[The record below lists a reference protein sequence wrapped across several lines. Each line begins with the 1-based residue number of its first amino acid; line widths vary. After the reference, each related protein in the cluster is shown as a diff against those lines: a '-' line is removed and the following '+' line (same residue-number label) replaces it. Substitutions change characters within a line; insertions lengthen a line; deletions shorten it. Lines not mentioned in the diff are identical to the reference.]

1 MSAKGQGAAALG
13 ANTTLDLL
21 RPSRRELLKTGVLGC
36 AALAFVGLAAGA
48 RARAQGAAQPIE
60 GEFAFLNAEDRV
72 IVAAIAPVM
81 LAGAL
86 PAGGAE
92 RASAEAP
99 EPAAGPEPAV
109 VEVVRG
115 VDRAISGLAP
125 ATQAELRQLFDL
137 LGLAIARVLVAGL
150 WPAWGEAGAAD
161 IAAFLA
167 RWKESRFELLR
178 SAYLALHE
186 LIMAAWYGNQR
197 AWPRIGYPGPPEL
210 G

>member
-1 MSAKGQGAAALG
+1 MSAKGHGAAARG

-48 RARAQGAAQPIE
+48 RARAQPIE
-60 GEFAFLNAEDRV
+60 GDFTFLTPEDRV

-86 PAGGAE
+86 PAGGAA
-92 RASAEAP
+92 RQSAVAP
-99 EPAAGPEPAV
+99 EPAVA
-109 VEVVRG
+109 EVVRG
-115 VDRAISGLAP
+115 VDRAISGLAL

-150 WPAWGEAGAAD
+150 WPAWDEAGAED
-161 IAAFLA
+161 IAGFLE
-167 RWKESRFELLR
+167 RWRTSRFDLLR
-178 SAYLALHE
+178 SAYLGLHE
-186 LIMAAWYGNQR
+186 LIIAAWYGNPR

>member
-1 MSAKGQGAAALG
+1 MIAKGHGAAARG

-36 AALAFVGLAAGA
+36 ATLAFVGLAAGA
-48 RARAQGAAQPIE
+48 RARAQPIE
-60 GEFAFLNAEDRV
+60 GDFTFLTPEDRV

-86 PAGGAE
+86 PAGGTE
-92 RASAEAP
+92 RASAEI
-99 EPAAGPEPAV
+99 
-109 VEVVRG
+109 EVVRG

-137 LGLAIARVLVAGL
+137 LGLGIARVLVAGL
-150 WPAWGEAGAAD
+150 WPSWDEAGAED
-161 IAAFLA
+161 IAGFLE
-167 RWKESRFELLR
+167 RWRTSRFDLLR
-178 SAYLALHE
+178 SAYLGLHE
-186 LIMAAWYGNQR
+186 LIIAAWYGNPR

>member
-1 MSAKGQGAAALG
+1 MSAKGHGAAALG

-36 AALAFVGLAAGA
+36 AALAFVGLAAAA
-48 RARAQGAAQPIE
+48 RARAQPIE
-60 GEFAFLNAEDRV
+60 GDFAFLNAEDRV

-86 PAGGAE
+86 PAGGAA
-92 RASAEAP
+92 RQSAVA
-99 EPAAGPEPAV
+99 
-109 VEVVRG
+109 EVVRG

-137 LGLAIARVLVAGL
+137 LGLGIARVLVAGL
-150 WPAWGEAGAAD
+150 WPSWDEAGAED
-161 IAAFLA
+161 IAAFLG

>member
-1 MSAKGQGAAALG
+1 MSAKGHGAAALG

-21 RPSRRELLKTGVLGC
+21 RPSRRELLKTGALGC
-36 AALAFVGLAAGA
+36 AALAFVGLAA
-48 RARAQGAAQPIE
+48 RARAQPIE
-60 GEFAFLNAEDRV
+60 GDFAFLGAEDRV

-86 PAGGAE
+86 PAGGAA
-92 RASAEAP
+92 RQRAEA
-99 EPAAGPEPAV
+99 EV
-109 VEVVRG
+109 VEG

-137 LGLAIARVLVAGL
+137 LGLGIARVLVAGL
-150 WPAWGEAGAAD
+150 WPSWDEAGAED
-161 IAAFLA
+161 IAGFLG
-167 RWKESRFELLR
+167 RWKESRFDLLR
-178 SAYLALHE
+178 SAYLGLHE
-186 LIMAAWYGNQR
+186 LIIAAWYGNPR

>member
-1 MSAKGQGAAALG
+1 MSAKGHGAAALG

-36 AALAFVGLAAGA
+36 AALAIVGLAAAAWA
-48 RARAQGAAQPIE
+48 RAQPIE
-60 GEFAFLNAEDRV
+60 GDFTFLTPEDRV

-86 PAGGAE
+86 PAGGTE
-92 RASAEAP
+92 RASAEI
-99 EPAAGPEPAV
+99 
-109 VEVVRG
+109 EVVRG

-137 LGLAIARVLVAGL
+137 LGLGIARVLVAGL
-150 WPAWGEAGAAD
+150 WPSWDEAGAED
-161 IAAFLA
+161 IAGFLE
-167 RWKESRFELLR
+167 RWRTSRFDLLR
-178 SAYLALHE
+178 SAYLGLHE
-186 LIMAAWYGNQR
+186 LIIAAWYGNPR

>member
-1 MSAKGQGAAALG
+1 MSAKGHGAAALG

-36 AALAFVGLAAGA
+36 AALAIVGLAAGA
-48 RARAQGAAQPIE
+48 WARAQPIE
-60 GEFAFLNAEDRV
+60 GDFTFLTPEDRV

-92 RASAEAP
+92 RASAEA
-99 EPAAGPEPAV
+99 
-109 VEVVRG
+109 EVVLG

-137 LGLAIARVLVAGL
+137 LGLGIARVLVAGL
-150 WPAWGEAGAAD
+150 WPSWDEAGAED
-161 IAAFLA
+161 IAGFLE
-167 RWKESRFELLR
+167 RWRTSRFDLLR
-178 SAYLALHE
+178 SAYLGLHE
-186 LIMAAWYGNQR
+186 LIIAAWYGNPR
-197 AWPRIGYPGPPEL
+197 AWPGIGYPGPPEL